1 MCLLCMMLLAGN
13 LFAQEEQEIIE
24 HHGDRYIIN
33 VDALKPDKEMTL
45 LDVLQTCPELLSE
58 HGKRLKSD
66 YELYIDNVTL
76 PLDNETLLEALKASE
91 ISTIEVYMSTA
102 VSTGGTGRGG
112 TIDIYLKEQDEG
124 KTSGKVLLEGSTRGN
139 GKAYA
144 DVVTRT
150 GDVTV
155 RGCALTNLKFAKG
168 SMTGYDRFS
177 ARQGIENVHLNVD
190 WNISERDNLK
200 VKLFQTFLDTKDR
213 LFPTP
218 DDEDEITEL
227 QRYWGAV
234 ASYTRTLNDRD
245 ASLLVEGGVD
255 YLNTDLEDGKQRDCS
270 AYLLTEAF
278 IPLTSGLEML
288 AGWEMDYYNMWMPRV
303 DRQQMMY
310 NDLYLELDYAKGPWV
325 LSLGDRLRIIN
336 YWHRTERTADSPLWK
351 HNRTEHSY
359 LASAGYKTGGHFVQ
373 GLFSHDY
380 FTPLISHFYTG
391 FDEGMQRGKYL
402 SNILTNMVYNVE
414 ARYTYQQANLVA
426 SASVQ
431 HTWSDNALVVDE
443 QYTGARASVTWR
455 KGRLRL
461 TAGAD
466 FFHGI
471 LSGPGYDIDKHDNFF
486 HLRLLST
493 LLLNGGLRISSTLMY
508 NSHQDLLIESPG
520 HLYASV
526 KVSKDLGRH
535 LTLSADFHDLAGT
548 PSTTSYV
555 LGNYYDNRAVTIG
568 LTYRY

>member
-33 VDALKPDKEMTL
+33 VDVLKPDKEMTL

-351 HNRTEHSY
+351 HNRT
-359 LASAGYKTGGHFVQ
+359 
-373 GLFSHDY
+373 
-380 FTPLISHFYTG
+380 
-391 FDEGMQRGKYL
+391 
-402 SNILTNMVYNVE
+402 
-414 ARYTYQQANLVA
+414 
-426 SASVQ
+426 
-431 HTWSDNALVVDE
+431 
-443 QYTGARASVTWR
+443 
-455 KGRLRL
+455 
-461 TAGAD
+461 
-466 FFHGI
+466 
-471 LSGPGYDIDKHDNFF
+471 
-486 HLRLLST
+486 
-493 LLLNGGLRISSTLMY
+493 
-508 NSHQDLLIESPG
+508 
-520 HLYASV
+520 
-526 KVSKDLGRH
+526 
-535 LTLSADFHDLAGT
+535 
-548 PSTTSYV
+548 
-555 LGNYYDNRAVTIG
+555 
-568 LTYRY
+568 